1 MNMKCTTKRTKSL
14 IATSRGGA
22 ILCGLLVCGLWLAV
36 VSGCARS
43 VAASRKTEIRA
54 CFFGG
59 FEDWKMWQRMAAE
72 FEQTNPDIK
81 VTLLYWP
88 GNNYE
93 AKLQL
98 TMAAGTAPDVIDVQ
112 DEPFAAY
119 TKMGQ
124 FENLGPYLQRA
135 AAQYAPDRYYPTS
148 LEAFQIHGK
157 QYGLPWNGGQLMM
170 YYNKTLF
177 RKAGLPDPS
186 PDWTWTEWLAICHK
200 LTRDVDGDG
209 RIDQF
214 GTQVN
219 PHYMYSLIPWIWMF
233 GGDTINPEMNRATLD
248 TPAGRQ
254 AMTFL
259 RDLIYKEHVAPRS
272 SEFTGMGGNV
282 MFMTGRLGMTLDG
295 VWALPFMR
303 QTDIDWDV
311 TFLPRGP
318 AGRFSRG
325 TWDGVAMY
333 RKSQHKEAAWRF
345 IQFITG
351 ERGQFHVA
359 QTGRAIP
366 PRKSQAN
373 SPTFIRPDTPQHEE
387 RFLEAMQDFRTQ
399 RTPERWAEMGVV
411 LKREMEKLY
420 SPSGDPTTQAKT
432 LQREID
438 VILQRP

>member
-1 MNMKCTTKRTKSL
+1 MLHLWRT
-14 IATSRGGA
+14 
-22 ILCGLLVCGLWLAV
+22 LLVCVLLFGSI
-36 VSGCARS
+36 SGCGRATSGPPR
-43 VAASRKTEIRA
+43 TELRY

-59 FEDWKMWQRMAAE
+59 FQDWQMFRQMAAE
-72 FEQTNPDIK
+72 FERANPDIH

-88 GNNYE
+88 GSNYE

-124 FENLGPYLQRA
+124 FEDLGPYVKQSGDE
-135 AAQYAPDRYYPTS
+135 YAPNRFFQTS
-148 LEAFQIHGK
+148 LETFRVGGK
-157 QYGLPWNGGQLMM
+157 QYGLPWNGGMLMI
-170 YYNKTLF
+170 YYNRALF
-177 RKAGLPDPS
+177 RKAGLPDP
-186 PDWTWTEWLAICHK
+186 PKDWTWTQWVETCRK

-219 PHYMYSLIPWIWMF
+219 PHYMGSLLPWIWMF
-233 GGDTINPEMNRATLD
+233 GGDIIDPTMTHATMD
-248 TPAGRQ
+248 TPAGRESLK
-254 AMTFL
+254 FL

-272 SEFTGMGGNV
+272 NEFTGMGGSV
-282 MFMTGRLGMTLDG
+282 MFMTGRVGMVLDG

-311 TFLPRGP
+311 TFVPRGP

-333 RKSQHKEAAWRF
+333 RNSQHKQEAWRF
-345 IQFITG
+345 IRFITG
-351 ERGQFHVA
+351 ERGQFYVA
-359 QTGRAIP
+359 DTGRAIP

-373 SPTFIRPDTPQHEE
+373 SPAFVRPDTPQHEE
-387 RFLEAMQDFRTQ
+387 RFLEAMSDFRTQ
-399 RTPERWAEMGVV
+399 RMPERWAEMDVV
-411 LKREMEKLY
+411 IKREMEKLF
-420 SPSGDPTTQAKT
+420 SDSGDPNRQAKT
-432 LQREID
+432 MQTEID
-438 VILQRP
+438 AILRRP